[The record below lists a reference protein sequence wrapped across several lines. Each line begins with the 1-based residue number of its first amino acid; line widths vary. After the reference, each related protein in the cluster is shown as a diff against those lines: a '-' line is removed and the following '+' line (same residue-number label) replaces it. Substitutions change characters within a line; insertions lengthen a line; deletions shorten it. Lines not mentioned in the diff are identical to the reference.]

1 MQGVITRLHRDVS
14 LSSYL
19 CLRPLS
25 KGRWPIKFEGGR
37 LLLDMLLQLAIE
49 LDDLHMDLQL

>member
-1 MQGVITRLHRDVS
+1 MQGVITRLEMY
-14 LSSYL
+14 LSPAIYASAHY
-19 CLRPLS
+19 PA
-25 KGRWPIKFEGGR
+25 KGRWFVFASIGR